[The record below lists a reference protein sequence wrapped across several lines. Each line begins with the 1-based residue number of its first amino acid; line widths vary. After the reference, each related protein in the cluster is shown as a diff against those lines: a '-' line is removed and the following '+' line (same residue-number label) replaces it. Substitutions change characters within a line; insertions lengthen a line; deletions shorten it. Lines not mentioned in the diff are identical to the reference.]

1 MDQFRSTAKECWK
14 LARINEDRVFDQLP
28 KGEVLIITITI
39 TTNKVILEMGNNILT
54 TTTTIIIT
62 PIVIPPGAKKT
73 VARPA
78 PIVHEQGEADQGDE
92 DVVKDDHWL

>member
-1 MDQFRSTAKECWK
+1 MSNR
-14 LARINEDRVFDQLP
+14 
-28 KGEVLIITITI
+28 
-39 TTNKVILEMGNNILT
+39 ILT

-62 PIVIPPGAKKT
+62 TITIPPGSKKT
-73 VARPA
+73 IARPA

>member
-1 MDQFRSTAKECWK
+1 MEQFRSTAKECRK
-14 LARINEDRVFDQLP
+14 LARINEDRVFDQLQ
-28 KGEVLIITITI
+28 KGWVLIISITI
-39 TTNKVILEMGNNILT
+39 TNNKVILEMGSNIPT

-62 PIVIPPGAKKT
+62 TIINQPGSKKT